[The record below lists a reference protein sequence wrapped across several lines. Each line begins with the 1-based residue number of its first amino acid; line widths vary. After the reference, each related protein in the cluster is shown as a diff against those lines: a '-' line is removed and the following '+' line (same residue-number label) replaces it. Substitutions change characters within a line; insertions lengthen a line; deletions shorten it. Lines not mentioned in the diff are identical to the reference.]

1 MEILENA
8 KEAIRFVKEKEID
21 NFELYRMI
29 LDLESEVMDV
39 VLKLGELKKENA
51 SLKERLEIK

>member
-1 MEILENA
+1 MEILE
-8 KEAIRFVKEKEID
+8 RTGDSTRSVKEVD
-21 NFELYRMI
+21 NNELYRMF

-39 VLKLGELKKENA
+39 VRELGKLKKENA